1 MKHISSPTVI
11 YIYKKIYIYIYTLI
25 CTIYIYQLVAP
36 HEELGKLRAEGMDVP
51 PIMSVWWMDVQ
62 NHVCFPLSEASDSES
77 SYLPK
82 GLIKPSNEQELSMDD
97 QVFSDS
103 STCQVG
109 SMSRKWK
116 SLEKNVTVLALLQR
130 DAKVLRLDG
139 YAELWKSYSILPVD
153 GFSILEK
160 LVQAYNMVWD
170 GFRKYINK

>member
-51 PIMSVWWMDVQ
+51 PIMSVFQ
-62 NHVCFPLSEASDSES
+62 NGSEASDSES